1 MSGKFKRAALVL
13 AAALALALAGCLGGG
28 APSGGSVS
36 RPEAVQSAE
45 LQFTHPAAGD
55 TVAVFDTSAGVFRAV
70 LFPEQAPQACANFI
84 GLAQAGYYNGLTITR
99 VEAGFVVEAGQD
111 AGGAATTIWD
121 GNGYPPE

>member
-55 TVAVFDTSAGVFRAV
+55 TVAVFDTSAGGVPGGAV
-70 LFPEQAPQACANFI
+70 SPAGAP
-84 GLAQAGYYNGLTITR
+84 GLRQLCGPG
-99 VEAGFVVEAGQD
+99 
-111 AGGAATTIWD
+111 AGGLLQR
-121 GNGYPPE
+121 P